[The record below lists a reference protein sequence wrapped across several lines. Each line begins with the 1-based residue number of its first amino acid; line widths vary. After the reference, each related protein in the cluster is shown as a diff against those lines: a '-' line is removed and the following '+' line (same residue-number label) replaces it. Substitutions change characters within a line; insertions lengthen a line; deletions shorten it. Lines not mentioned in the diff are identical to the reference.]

1 MSFSFKPLPVSMPSV
16 LALAIASA
24 TASSAVFAADEA
36 KAKKI
41 IEEVIVTT
49 ERRTQSLQDVAATV
63 QAFSADDLK
72 AFGLNNDFRN
82 LQNAVTGL
90 HISNQEGKLEVYLR
104 GVGNSDSD
112 FASDPSVATHYNGVY
127 LPRPRSIGP
136 MFFDVER
143 VEVNKGPQGTLRG
156 RNATGGSI
164 NIISKR
170 PDTDEF
176 SGNVKVGAGRYDQQ
190 QIEAVVNIP
199 VHDTLAIRAAV
210 YTEERDTYMKNALA
224 GSDLTSASL
233 SDGALTRLQNTAGGN
248 LEAPGA
254 LDDEAIRISAQW
266 NPTDKFSAFFMYD
279 DVKQRGSG
287 TPGAFSGRAL
297 SAGYDI
303 DDLNDPYSQYFVN
316 SGEMK
321 NDIQGFSANLA
332 YDFGEVTLEYNG
344 SWREY
349 DFQHRN
355 AAREWQIGM
364 DYPGAREEAEAVL
377 LGNNATAYGNFVQGE
392 TSETVVHEVRLVSS
406 GDGPLQ
412 WTAGAFMMEEDFS
425 WASQD
430 FSHGWWGDCDW
441 FQGGT
446 VCGWLNGLSGEDR
459 NDGSTVESTAF
470 FMDGTYAVNDKLR
483 LKGGIRRT
491 KDEKTAKESNANYQ
505 LVLTDEALASLG
517 LSGPE
522 DIVMATDG
530 LQLTGAGSRPNN
542 VVPIGNSAATRE
554 YFLQGI
560 QSWGAYDNIDE
571 LIAYDPNLFQVVIS
585 SDFDDGSGT
594 GNVTKSPDLP
604 GYTDWRIGA
613 EYDISDDHMVYGT
626 ISTGTRSGGF
636 NRALPGNRGV
646 TTSWDNENLKVW
658 EAGSKYSFV
667 AGDFPIR
674 LNTAVFYYDYADKVL
689 QGLVS
694 VTNPCDSNPSGTCTN
709 NYVQNQNAAK
719 ASILGFEVDGDVVL
733 PQGFNFRWNFAYL
746 DSEFKDSVVVDSRQ
760 GASEVNIKGNRL
772 PNTSKYNLN
781 LVLSQAMDVDW
792 GVVSGF
798 DWSLGM
804 SYRSEYF
811 LSPYNDKGY
820 DASGNQ
826 IPLSDMGINSHWL
839 ITGAGFDAA
848 NGNFL
853 SDNVPDLTIWNM
865 NAGLNFG
872 TEGKYRLEAWISN
885 LTDETYS
892 TKAFINDSVNI
903 RFLNPPR
910 MSGLRFTAEF

>member
-1 MSFSFKPLPVSMPSV
+1 MSFPFKPLPVSMPSV

-24 TASSAVFAADEA
+24 TTSSVALAADEA

-49 ERRTQSLQDVAATV
+49 ERRSQSLQDVAATV
-63 QAFSADDLK
+63 QAFSAEDLK
-72 AFGLNNDFRN
+72 AYGLNNDFRN

-176 SGNVKVGAGRYDQQ
+176 SGSVKVGAGRYDQQ
-190 QIEAVVNIP
+190 NIEAVVNVP
-199 VHDTLAIRAAV
+199 VTDTLAVRAAV

-224 GSDLTSASL
+224 GSDLSS
-233 SDGALTRLQNTAGGN
+233 SSISEGALTRLMNSTGGS

-254 LDDEAIRISAQW
+254 LDDEAIRISATW
-266 NPTDKFSAFFMYD
+266 DPTDEFSAFVMYD
-279 DVKQRGSG
+279 SVKQRGSG
-287 TPGAFSGRAL
+287 TPGAFTGRAL

-303 DDLNDPYSQYFVN
+303 DDLSDPYSQYFVN

-321 NDIQGFSANLA
+321 NDIRGFSTNLA
-332 YDFGEVTLEYNG
+332 YDFGGVTLEYNG

-364 DYPGAREEAEAVL
+364 DYPGAREEAEGVL
-377 LGNNATAYGNFVQGE
+377 FGNNATAYGNFVQGE
-392 TSETVVHEVRLVSS
+392 TSETMVHEVRLVSS

-441 FQGGT
+441 FQDGT
-446 VCGWLNGLSGEDR
+446 VCGWLNGLSGENR
-459 NDGSTVESTAF
+459 NDDSTVESTAF
-470 FMDGTYAVNDKLR
+470 FADGTFAVNDQLR
-483 LKGGIRRT
+483 LKGGIRWT
-491 KDEKTAKESNANYQ
+491 EDDKTANEANANYQ

-517 LSGPE
+517 LAGPE

-530 LQLTGAGSRPNN
+530 LQLVEAGDRPNN
-542 VVPIGNSAATRE
+542 LVPIGNSSATRD

-560 QSWGAYDNIDE
+560 QSWGANDNIDD
-571 LIAYDPNLFQVVIS
+571 LIAYDPNLFQVVIN
-585 SDFDDGSGT
+585 SDFDDGT
-594 GNVTKSPDLP
+594 GVGNISKSYSED
-604 GYTDWRIGA
+604 YVDWRIGA
-613 EYDISDDHMVYGT
+613 EYDINDDHMVYGT
-626 ISTGTRSGGF
+626 ISTGTRSGGV
-636 NRALPGNRGV
+636 NRPLPGALGASVNWSPEEL
-646 TTSWDNENLKVW
+646 TVW
-658 EAGSKYSFV
+658 EAGSKYAFV
-667 AGDFPIR
+667 AGEFPVR
-674 LNTAVFYYDYADKVL
+674 LNTAIFYYDYSEKVL

-694 VTNPCDSNPSGTCTN
+694 VTTPCNTNPTGFCTD
-709 NYVQNQNAAK
+709 NYVQNQNAAE

-733 PQGFNFRWNFAYL
+733 PHGFNFRWNFAYL

-760 GASEVNIKGNRL
+760 GAAEVNIKGNKL

-781 LVLSQAMDVDW
+781 LVLAQSMDVDW
-792 GVVSGF
+792 GMVSGF

-804 SYRSEYF
+804 SYRSDFY

-820 DASGNQ
+820 DSSGNQ
-826 IPLSDMGINSHWL
+826 IDLADMGINSHWL

-872 TEGKYRLEAWISN
+872 SEGKYRLEAWVSN